1 MSNFDEPTAHPRA
14 DLPRVEASQWV
25 SDDDLVAF
33 ALPTRA
39 SARDIDAL
47 VRRYPV
53 TALIVA
59 VGLGIVIGKLLR

>member
-1 MSNFDEPTAHPRA
+1 MSSFDEPTAHPRA
-14 DLPRVEASQWV
+14 DTSRVAPSQWV
-25 SDDDLVAF
+25 SDDDLVVF
-33 ALPTRA
+33 SLPTRA